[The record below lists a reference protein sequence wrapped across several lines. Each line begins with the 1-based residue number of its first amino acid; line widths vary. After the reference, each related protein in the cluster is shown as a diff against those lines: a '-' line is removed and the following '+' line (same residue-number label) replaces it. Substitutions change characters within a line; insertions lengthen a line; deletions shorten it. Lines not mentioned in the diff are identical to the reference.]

1 MVNIMVADDEQL
13 ERSVLI
19 AILKKNS
26 RVNEII
32 EAKNGKEALELN
44 REFNPDII
52 IMDIKMPGI
61 NGIKALELIKK
72 ENPNREI
79 VMLTAYD
86 DFEFIHKVLVLGGS
100 DYILKPIK
108 PDKIIEIINNII
120 DKVENN
126 RYRCNNEN
134 LKLKEERGLTKEFNH
149 EEDIVEKAAKYIEE
163 NMDKVIKLEEL
174 ASVCNLSPGYFSRLF
189 KKQTGKTV
197 ITYIN
202 EKKVEKAKQLLKGS
216 KEPII
221 NISLD
226 LGFDDCG
233 YFIRVFKKI
242 TGLTPKAFREE

>member
-1 MVNIMVADDEQL
+1 MVADDEQL
-13 ERSVLI
+13 ERRVLTS
-19 AILKKNS
+19 ILKKNV
-26 RVNEII
+26 RVKEII

-61 NGIKALELIKK
+61 NGIKALELIKN
-72 ENPNREI
+72 ENPNKEI
-79 VMLTAYD
+79 IMLTAYD

-100 DYILKPIK
+100 DYIIKPIK
-108 PDKIIEIINNII
+108 PDKLMEI
-120 DKVENN
+120 
-126 RYRCNNEN
+126 
-134 LKLKEERGLTKEFNH
+134 
-149 EEDIVEKAAKYIEE
+149 
-163 NMDKVIKLEEL
+163 L
-174 ASVCNLSPGYFSRLF
+174 ASICNLSPGYFSRVF
-189 KKQTGKTV
+189 KKETGKTV

-202 EKKVEKAKQLLKGS
+202 EKKVERAKKLLKES
-216 KEPII
+216 KDPII

>member
-1 MVNIMVADDEQL
+1 MVSIMVADDEQL

-19 AILKKNS
+19 AILKKNV
-26 RVNEII
+26 RVKEII
-32 EAKNGKEALELN
+32 EAKNGKEALALN
-44 REFNPDII
+44 REHNPDLI

-72 ENPNREI
+72 ENPNKEI
-79 VMLTAYD
+79 IMLTAYD

-108 PDKIIEIINNII
+108 PNKITEIVNSII
-120 DKVENN
+120 DKIENNKGSVENTDYN
-126 RYRCNNEN
+126 FIKNSEIGFEEKEN
-134 LKLKEERGLTKEFNH
+134 
-149 EEDIVEKAAKYIEE
+149 IVEKVSKYIDD
-163 NMDKVIKLEEL
+163 NMDKMLKLEEL
-174 ASVCNLSPGYFSRLF
+174 ASICNLSPGYFSRIF
-189 KKQTGKTV
+189 KKETGKTV

-202 EKKVEKAKQLLKGS
+202 EKKVEKAKKLLKES

>member
-1 MVNIMVADDEQL
+1 MVSIMVADDEQL

-19 AILKKNS
+19 AILKKNL
-26 RVNEII
+26 RVKEII
-32 EAKNGKEALELN
+32 EARNGKEALELN
-44 REFNPDII
+44 RELNPDII

-72 ENPNREI
+72 ENPNKEI
-79 VMLTAYD
+79 IMLTAYD

-108 PDKIIEIINNII
+108 PDKIMEIVDNII
-120 DKVENN
+120 DKVENK
-126 RYRCNNEN
+126 RIELGDKKHIDEKYSDSSLTNEE
-134 LKLKEERGLTKEFNH
+134 K
-149 EEDIVEKAAKYIEE
+149 IVDKVSKYIYD
-163 NMDKVIKLEEL
+163 NMDKMLKLEEL
-174 ASVCNLSPGYFSRLF
+174 ASICNLSPGYFSRIF
-189 KKQTGKTV
+189 KKETGKTV

-202 EKKVEKAKQLLKGS
+202 EKKVERAKKLLKES

-242 TGLTPKAFREE
+242 TGLTPKAFREG

>member
-1 MVNIMVADDEQL
+1 MVSIMVADDEQL

-19 AILKKNS
+19 AILKKNL
-26 RVNEII
+26 RVKEII
-32 EAKNGKEALELN
+32 EARNGKEALELN
-44 REFNPDII
+44 RELNPDII

-72 ENPNREI
+72 ENPNKEI
-79 VMLTAYD
+79 IMLTAYD

-108 PDKIIEIINNII
+108 PDKIMEIVDNII
-120 DKVENN
+120 DKVENK
-126 RYRCNNEN
+126 RIELGDKKHIDEKYSDSSLTNEE
-134 LKLKEERGLTKEFNH
+134 K
-149 EEDIVEKAAKYIEE
+149 IVDKVSKYIDD
-163 NMDKVIKLEEL
+163 NMDKMLKLEEL
-174 ASVCNLSPGYFSRLF
+174 ASICNLSPGYFSRVF
-189 KKQTGKTV
+189 KKETGKTV

-202 EKKVEKAKQLLKGS
+202 EKKVERAKKLLKES
-216 KEPII
+216 KDPII

>member
-1 MVNIMVADDEQL
+1 MVSIMVADDEQL

-19 AILKKNS
+19 AILKKNL
-26 RVNEII
+26 RVKEII

-44 REFNPDII
+44 RELNPDII

-72 ENPNREI
+72 ENPNKEI
-79 VMLTAYD
+79 IMLTAYD

-108 PDKIIEIINNII
+108 PDKIMEIVDNII
-120 DKVENN
+120 DKVENK
-126 RYRCNNEN
+126 RIELGDKKHIDEKYSDSSLTNEE
-134 LKLKEERGLTKEFNH
+134 K
-149 EEDIVEKAAKYIEE
+149 IVDKVSKYIDD
-163 NMDKVIKLEEL
+163 NMDKMLKLEEL
-174 ASVCNLSPGYFSRLF
+174 ASICNLSPGYFSRIF
-189 KKQTGKTV
+189 KKETGKTV

-202 EKKVEKAKQLLKGS
+202 EKKVERAKKLLKES

-242 TGLTPKAFREE
+242 TGLTPKAFREG

>member
-1 MVNIMVADDEQL
+1 MVSIMVADDEQL

-19 AILKKNS
+19 AILKKNV
-26 RVNEII
+26 RVKEII
-32 EAKNGKEALELN
+32 EAKNGKEALALN
-44 REFNPDII
+44 REHNPDLI

-72 ENPNREI
+72 ENPNKEI
-79 VMLTAYD
+79 IMLTAYD

-108 PDKIIEIINNII
+108 PNKITEIVNSII
-120 DKVENN
+120 DKIENNKESVENTDYN
-126 RYRCNNEN
+126 FIKNSETGFEEKEN
-134 LKLKEERGLTKEFNH
+134 
-149 EEDIVEKAAKYIEE
+149 IVEKVSKYIDD
-163 NMDKVIKLEEL
+163 NMDKMLKLEEL
-174 ASVCNLSPGYFSRLF
+174 ASICNLSPGYFSRIF
-189 KKQTGKTV
+189 KKETGKTV

-202 EKKVEKAKQLLKGS
+202 EKKVEKAKKLLKES

>member
-1 MVNIMVADDEQL
+1 MFSIMVADDEQL
-13 ERSVLI
+13 ERRVLTS
-19 AILKKNS
+19 ILKKNV
-26 RVNEII
+26 RVKEII

-61 NGIKALELIKK
+61 NGIKALELIKN
-72 ENPNREI
+72 ENPNKEI
-79 VMLTAYD
+79 IMLTAYD

-100 DYILKPIK
+100 DYIIKPIK
-108 PDKIIEIINNII
+108 PDKLMEIVDNIMDKIENKNIELGVKNHSDEKTLDRNLTNE
-120 DKVENN
+120 DKVS
-126 RYRCNNEN
+126 
-134 LKLKEERGLTKEFNH
+134 
-149 EEDIVEKAAKYIEE
+149 KYIDD
-163 NMDKVIKLEEL
+163 NMDKMLKLEEL
-174 ASVCNLSPGYFSRLF
+174 ASICNLSPGYFSRVF
-189 KKQTGKTV
+189 KKETGKTV

-202 EKKVEKAKQLLKGS
+202 EKKVERAKKLLKES
-216 KEPII
+216 KDPII

>member
-1 MVNIMVADDEQL
+1 MVSIMVADDEQL

-19 AILKKNS
+19 AILKKNL
-26 RVNEII
+26 RVKEII
-32 EAKNGKEALELN
+32 EARNGKEALELN
-44 REFNPDII
+44 RELNPDII

-72 ENPNREI
+72 ENPNKEI
-79 VMLTAYD
+79 IMLTAYD

-108 PDKIIEIINNII
+108 PDKIMEIVDNII
-120 DKVENN
+120 DKVENKGIELGDKKHIDEK
-126 RYRCNNEN
+126 YSDSSLTNEE
-134 LKLKEERGLTKEFNH
+134 K
-149 EEDIVEKAAKYIEE
+149 IVDKVSKYIDD
-163 NMDKVIKLEEL
+163 NMDKMLKLEEL
-174 ASVCNLSPGYFSRLF
+174 ASICNLSPGYFSRIF
-189 KKQTGKTV
+189 KKETGKTV

-202 EKKVEKAKQLLKGS
+202 EKKVEKAKKLLKES

>member
-1 MVNIMVADDEQL
+1 MVSIMVADDEQL

-19 AILKKNS
+19 AILKKNV
-26 RVNEII
+26 RVKEII

-44 REFNPDII
+44 REHNPDVI

-72 ENPNREI
+72 ENPNKKI
-79 VMLTAYD
+79 IMLTAYD

-108 PDKIIEIINNII
+108 PDKITEIVNSII
-120 DKVENN
+120 DKIENNKGLVENKD
-126 RYRCNNEN
+126 YN
-134 LKLKEERGLTKEFNH
+134 LKNISEVCFEDK
-149 EEDIVEKAAKYIEE
+149 EDIIGKVSKYIDD
-163 NMDKVIKLEEL
+163 NMDKMLKLEEL
-174 ASVCNLSPGYFSRLF
+174 ASICNLSPGYFSRVF
-189 KKQTGKTV
+189 KKETGKTV

-202 EKKVEKAKQLLKGS
+202 EKKVEKAKKLLKES

>member
-1 MVNIMVADDEQL
+1 MVSIMVADDEQL

-19 AILKKNS
+19 AILKKNV
-26 RVNEII
+26 RVKEII
-32 EAKNGKEALELN
+32 EAKNGKEALALN
-44 REFNPDII
+44 REHNPDII

-72 ENPNREI
+72 ENPNKEI
-79 VMLTAYD
+79 IMLTAYD

-108 PDKIIEIINNII
+108 PNKITEIVNSII
-120 DKVENN
+120 DKIENNKGSVENTDYN
-126 RYRCNNEN
+126 FIKNSEIGFEEKEN
-134 LKLKEERGLTKEFNH
+134 
-149 EEDIVEKAAKYIEE
+149 IVEKVSKYIDD
-163 NMDKVIKLEEL
+163 NMDKMLKLEEL
-174 ASVCNLSPGYFSRLF
+174 ASICNLSPGYFSRIF
-189 KKQTGKTV
+189 KKETGKTV

-202 EKKVEKAKQLLKGS
+202 EKKVEKAKKLLKES

>member
-1 MVNIMVADDEQL
+1 MVSIMVADDEQL

-19 AILKKNS
+19 AILKKNL
-26 RVNEII
+26 RVKEII
-32 EAKNGKEALELN
+32 EARNGKEALELN
-44 REFNPDII
+44 RELNPDII

-72 ENPNREI
+72 ENPNKEI
-79 VMLTAYD
+79 IMLTAYD

-108 PDKIIEIINNII
+108 PDKIMEIVDNII
-120 DKVENN
+120 DKVENK
-126 RYRCNNEN
+126 RIELGDKKHIDEKYSDSSLTNEE
-134 LKLKEERGLTKEFNH
+134 K
-149 EEDIVEKAAKYIEE
+149 IVDKVSKYIDD
-163 NMDKVIKLEEL
+163 NMDKMLKLEEL
-174 ASVCNLSPGYFSRLF
+174 ASICNLSPGYFSRIF
-189 KKQTGKTV
+189 KKETGKTV

-202 EKKVEKAKQLLKGS
+202 EKKVERAKKLLKES
-216 KEPII
+216 KDPII

>member
-1 MVNIMVADDEQL
+1 MVSIMVADDEQL

-19 AILKKNS
+19 SILKKNL
-26 RVNEII
+26 RVKEII
-32 EAKNGKEALELN
+32 EARNGKEALELN
-44 REFNPDII
+44 REFNPGII

-72 ENPNREI
+72 ENPNKEI
-79 VMLTAYD
+79 IMLTAYD

-108 PDKIIEIINNII
+108 PDKIMEIVDDII
-120 DKVENN
+120 DKIENN
-126 RYRCNNEN
+126 SIELGDKNHIDEKYLDRNCTNEVN
-134 LKLKEERGLTKEFNH
+134 
-149 EEDIVEKAAKYIEE
+149 IVDKVSKYIDD
-163 NMDKVIKLEEL
+163 NMDKMLKLEEL
-174 ASVCNLSPGYFSRLF
+174 ASICSLSPGYFSRVF
-189 KKQTGKTV
+189 KKETGKTV

-202 EKKVEKAKQLLKGS
+202 EKKVERAKKLLKES
-216 KEPII
+216 KDPII